1 MFLLLLDIIH
11 SKILKP
17 PSPVKKKKK
26 KHHLKI
32 FAKSLFTIKVLRKL
46 NDITFSTIQFSQFQF
61 YTIIKWRFCTKQV
74 HIIYFE
80 NGFPKEK
87 TSFLLSPVLSGKSPS
102 KAIHFHLDR
111 TITKPLSPD
120 ITTVLVCIFSSILR
134 HS

>member
-1 MFLLLLDIIH
+1 MFLLLLDIIR

-17 PSPVKKKKK
+17 PPPVKEK

-61 YTIIKWRFCTKQV
+61 YTVRKWRFCTKQV
-74 HIIYFE
+74 HIIYFQ
-80 NGFPKEK
+80 NDFPKEK
-87 TSFLLSPVLSGKSPS
+87 ISFLLSRVLSGKSLS
-102 KAIHFHLDR
+102 KAIHFHPDR
-111 TITKPLSPD
+111 TTTKPLSPD
-120 ITTVLVCIFSSILR
+120 ITTVLVCFFSSILK